1 MKNDLVSALAQG
13 DQTQVVLIGSDNE
26 NTLTSLEVAEMVEVE
41 HAKLLRSIRTYC
53 EYLAEANF
61 GLGQYFIEST
71 YFDANHQSRPC
82 FQVTKKGCEMIAN
95 KLTGPKGII
104 FTAKYIERFHSM
116 ENYIKERQV
125 NTSQL
130 SPQLQAL
137 SQMVQA
143 MATFELNQK
152 QLQNQ
157 VQETKQEV
165 QSMRDT
171 LLLDHDSWR
180 GECNKLINKVAKQR
194 GGTKEAYEEVR
205 NEIYELVNK
214 RAGAD
219 LKKRVTYMKDRLR
232 REGITK
238 SKIDKVSQI
247 DVIAADK
254 KVKEIYIAIVKEMAI
269 KYSVY

>member
-1 MKNDLVSALAQG
+1 MKNDLASALAQG
-13 DQTQVVLIGSDNE
+13 DQTPVVLVGTESE

-41 HAKLLRSIRTYC
+41 HSKLLRNIRTYC
-53 EYLAEANF
+53 NYLNEAKI
-61 GLGQYFIEST
+61 GLVEFFTPSAYKDSKGE
-71 YFDANHQSRPC
+71 ARPC
-82 FQVTKKGCEMIAN
+82 YKVTRKGCEMIAN
-95 KLTGPKGII
+95 KMTGQKGII

-125 NTSQL
+125 DTSQL

-143 MATFELNQK
+143 MANVELSQR
-152 QLQNQ
+152 QLQNE
-157 VQETKQEV
+157 VHEAKQEV
-165 QSMRDT
+165 QAMRDT

-180 GECNKLINKVAKQR
+180 SECNKLINKVAKQR

-205 NEIYELVNK
+205 TEIYELVNK
-214 RAGAD
+214 RAGAN
-219 LKKRVTYMKDRLR
+219 LKKRVTYMQDRLR
-232 REGITK
+232 REGIAK

-254 KVKEIYIAIVKEMAI
+254 KVKEVYIAIVKEMAI
-269 KYSVY
+269 KYGVS